1 MAAATGALAVR
12 IYEDMR
18 LAQARV
24 AVLQYGV
31 VVACAALL
39 VVFWYVQVLRGHHY
53 RELAENNQSRQIP
66 IQAPRGP
73 MLDRSGVILV
83 ENRASFSIV
92 LRPEDC
98 PNLDATIAALSRVL
112 RVSESQIRERI
123 ARRGAP
129 FQLVVVKA
137 NASAQDVASIVA
149 RRFELPQIEVNPV
162 PLRSY
167 PLGAAGAHALGRV
180 GEITERQL
188 HATEGSG
195 LRTGLLIGQ
204 AGLEVSYNRFLMG
217 REGTRRVI
225 VNSHGVEVREE
236 KHEEAVDGPRL
247 DLAIDAGLQLAM
259 EQAFGEHAGCGVALD
274 PRTGEI
280 LAMVSRPAFDPN
292 NFSTGIDPSGWA
304 RLSSD
309 PTTPLINRVIQGQY
323 SPGSLFKIIMATA
336 ALEEGVIT
344 PETTLHCGGQITLY
358 GNVFHCHRAQGHGT
372 ISLRRALAESCN
384 VFFFQVGV
392 KLAIGRIAQYAR
404 KYGLGSATGLD
415 LPNEMEGLVPD
426 PEWKQRVQGR
436 PWYAGE
442 TVSVAI
448 GQGQVN
454 VTPLQMACVAACV
467 ANGGRLP
474 RPHIVRAIGGVAQ
487 PVAPL
492 RDTGFKP
499 ETIAAVREGMW
510 EVVNESGGT
519 GARAQIPG
527 YDVCGK
533 TGTAQVVTHERLVRA
548 GKKEEMQPHGWFIGF
563 APRDNPRVA
572 FAFLVEHGGSGSGA
586 AAPVAQT
593 FLKRFF
599 GTEDAKP
606 VARAN

>member
-1 MAAATGALAVR
+1 VR
-12 IYEDMR
+12 IYEDLR
-18 LAQARV
+18 LAQVRV
-24 AVLQYGV
+24 AVLQYSV
-31 VVACAALL
+31 VVACASLL
-39 VVFWYVQVLRGHHY
+39 VTFWYLQVLRGHHY

-73 MLDRSGVILV
+73 MLDCRGAILV

-98 PNLDATIAALSRVL
+98 PNLDATIATLSRL
-112 RVSESQIRERI
+112 LHMGESQIREKI
-123 ARRGAP
+123 ARRSAR
-129 FQLVVVKA
+129 FQPVVVKA
-137 NASAQDVASIVA
+137 KASQQDVASVVA
-149 RRFELPQIEVNPV
+149 RRLELPQVEVDPF

-167 PLGAAGAHALGRV
+167 PLTTAAAHALGRV
-180 GEITERQL
+180 GEVSERQL
-188 HATEGSG
+188 RTADGAG
-195 LRTGLLIGQ
+195 LRTGILVGQ

-217 REGTRRVI
+217 REGVRRVI

-247 DLAIDAGLQLAM
+247 DLAMDTGLQLAM
-259 EQAFGEHAGCGVALD
+259 EQAFGERTGCGAALD

-280 LAMVSRPAFDPN
+280 LALVSRPAFDPN
-292 NFSTGIDPSGWA
+292 DFSTGIDPSGWA
-304 RLSSD
+304 HLTGD
-309 PTTPLINRVIQGQY
+309 PATPLINRAIQGQY

-336 ALEEGVIT
+336 ALEEGIIT

-358 GNVFHCHRAQGHGT
+358 GNVFHCHRAQGHGG

-404 KYGLGSATGLD
+404 KFGLGTATGLD

-426 PEWKQRVQGR
+426 PEWKQRATGK

-448 GQGQVN
+448 GQGQLK

-492 RDTGFKP
+492 RDAGFKP
-499 ETIAAVREGMW
+499 ETMAAVRDGMW
-510 EVVNESGGT
+510 AVVNENGT

-527 YDVCGK
+527 YNVCGK
-533 TGTAQVVTHERLVRA
+533 TGTAQVVAHERLVRA

-586 AAPVAQT
+586 AAPVAQA

-599 GTEDAKP
+599 GTEDATA